1 MEVQPREIQRYV
13 TPDGRVPLCL
23 SSVGEIKAL
32 KSKILAKLRSI
43 GEIMKNVKTPASDSY
58 YDYLISS
65 LKDPEESAMYI
76 EVTLEEGDSKLL
88 NLAIGNVVAAH
99 QKMNNLSE
107 EAKLH
112 YQNLSQMLLNHE
124 NSEIYTLV

>member
-1 MEVQPREIQRYV
+1 
-13 TPDGRVPLCL
+13 
-23 SSVGEIKAL
+23 
-32 KSKILAKLRSI
+32 
-43 GEIMKNVKTPASDSY
+43 MKNVKIPASDSY

-76 EVTLEEGDSKLL
+76 EVTLEEGDPKLL
-88 NLAIGNVVAAH
+88 SLAMGNVVAAH

-124 NSEIYTLV
+124 NSEIYTLVTLLNEMGFRLEVKPKESESSSK